1 MSAKVCPQCSAEY
14 EAEQRFCPKDGATLK
29 PKSAAAGD
37 LIGSIIA
44 DRYHVI
50 SKLGEGGMGQ
60 VYLAEH
66 VRMGRRSAVKIMHPA
81 MVHDADAISRFN
93 REAANASRITH
104 PHVAAIYDFGETPEG
119 LIYLAMEFVEGEPL
133 TAVIER
139 EGALPPRRVA
149 TLVRQA
155 ADALAAAHAQG
166 IVHRDLKPDNI
177 MVARNRDGSDCVKI
191 VDFGIAK
198 AANNEAQKVTRTG
211 LVVGT
216 PEYMSPE
223 QLAGDPLDGRSDIYS
238 LALVAFTSLTGRL
251 PFPSETSQES
261 MIMRLTDRP
270 RSLAEMKPG
279 IAWPARL
286 QAVMDRAL
294 AREASGRYADAAEM
308 GRAFMAA
315 IEDMPDAALAEAS
328 TSIMAAPL
336 PATRVAPAPTLVTGA
351 TATRPRRPRWPL
363 VAGGAAVVLGAVVA
377 LGILARDE
385 GGAAQR
391 DTVPRDRAALA
402 AANDGPTTTV
412 PAATATET
420 RAQTSDPAP
429 APTERTGTTPPRT
442 GGGGLSPEGARQEI
456 LALRELAL
464 SEPDAAVRRA
474 ATLLPRLTNRADSIE
489 ARFYR
494 YQALGNQDMQTACN
508 GFRQLLPDATGRIHD
523 EIESAWTVAC
533 KQ

>member
-1 MSAKVCPQCSAEY
+1 MSAKVCPQCGAAY
-14 EAEQRFCPKDGATLK
+14 EGEQRFCPRDGATLR
-29 PKSAAAGD
+29 PRSAAAGD
-37 LIGSIIA
+37 LIGSIVA
-44 DRYHVI
+44 DRYHVTR
-50 SKLGEGGMGQ
+50 KLGEGGMGQ

-66 VRMGRRSAVKIMHPA
+66 VRMGRRSAVKILHPA

-104 PHVAAIYDFGETPEG
+104 PHVAAIYDFGETTEG

-133 TAVIER
+133 TAIVGR
-139 EGALPPRRVA
+139 EGALSPRRVA
-149 TLVRQA
+149 VLVCQA

-177 MVARNRDGSDCVKI
+177 MVARSHDGTDCVKI

-198 AANNEAQKVTRTG
+198 AAEVEAQKVTRTG

-223 QLAGDPLDGRSDIYS
+223 QLAGDALDGRSDIYS
-238 LALVAFTSLTGRL
+238 LALVAFTALTGRL

-279 IAWPARL
+279 VAWPARL

-294 AREASGRYADAAEM
+294 AREASGRFADAAEF
-308 GRAFMAA
+308 GRAFAAA
-315 IEDMPDAALAEAS
+315 IDEMPDAALAAAS
-328 TSIMAAPL
+328 TSVMTAPL
-336 PATRVAPAPTLVTGA
+336 PATRVDPAPTLVTGA
-351 TATRPRRPRWPL
+351 TGPRVAGRRWPVL
-363 VAGGAAVVLGAVVA
+363 AGGAVAAVAAVLA
-377 LGILARDE
+377 LGTL
-385 GGAAQR
+385 
-391 DTVPRDRAALA
+391 VPRLAGRGERRALGEPVPRRVEASAAEPRALADRAAA
-402 AANDGPTTTV
+402 GRT
-412 PAATATET
+412 
-420 RAQTSDPAP
+420 P
-429 APTERTGTTPPRT
+429 APTAEPAAAATHPR
-442 GGGGLSPEGARQEI
+442 GAPARGGGLSPEGARQEI
-456 LALRELAL
+456 LALRELSI

-474 ATLLPRLTNRADSIE
+474 ASLLPRLTSRADSIE

-494 YQALGNQDMQTACN
+494 YQALGNQDMQTACS
-508 GFRQLLPDATGRIHD
+508 GFRDLLPAATGRIRD

-533 KQ
+533 KP